1 MHCDSWW
8 DVPVANLLGL
18 CKACALP
25 AEGSGRWEAVAPSR
39 THPLRR
45 HPCTNSRS
53 LTAPRAASSFMSGV
67 WVWKAAVESR
77 PKAAARLGLDVSA
90 GWVSPS
96 SHSLWGDALLLS
108 TRRCWKPN
116 PGHLP
121 ASVPPQTSCQSHRR
135 PSRPVCNCQPMCS
148 LQTDAGRPHCSRSV
162 AARLHP
168 APAACSR
175 GVSEHNA
182 WSVSGR
188 AWSPQQQTRPAVSQT
203 SRTAVHGLFA
213 LVSPVCRSTVLGRD
227 QLIECSPRCTRSASG
242 N

>member
-18 CKACALP
+18 CKAFALP
-25 AEGSGRWEAVAPSR
+25 AEGSGAVGGGCSLPHTPLAPPPMHKLSLSHR
-39 THPLRR
+39 T
-45 HPCTNSRS
+45 
-53 LTAPRAASSFMSGV
+53 ASSLQLHV
-67 WVWKAAVESR
+67 WGLGWKAAVESR

-90 GWVSPS
+90 VWVSPS

-148 LQTDAGRPHCSRSV
+148 VQTDAGRPHCSRSV

-175 GVSEHNA
+175 GVSERNA
-182 WSVSGR
+182 WSASGR
-188 AWSPQQQTRPAVSQT
+188 AWSPQQQTRPQCLRRLALPCTACLPSCLRCVAV
-203 SRTAVHGLFA
+203 
-213 LVSPVCRSTVLGRD
+213 RS
-227 QLIECSPRCTRSASG
+227 SAG
-242 N
+242 IN